1 MTPNAGRNLPAQR
14 ARRRPVNHRGAAVAA
29 LDDDAYRFVFDD
41 FDHVPVVVF
50 KDELWTICDVRFLR
64 VFNTPFPDRLAAVV
78 ADGRVC
84 VAGRPWFPTD
94 DAGGSEL
101 GCYTGVIAHRRWNG
115 ALLVETRLPRYRSPL
130 AERFPYVLNW
140 LERIALATVGG
151 RVS

>member
-1 MTPNAGRNLPAQR
+1 
-14 ARRRPVNHRGAAVAA
+14 

-50 KDELWTICDVRFLR
+50 RDELWTFCDMRFLR
-64 VFNTPFPDRLAAVV
+64 HFGASFSDRLAAVV

-84 VAGRPWFPTD
+84 VSARPWFDTD
-94 DAGGSEL
+94 ENSRTEL
-101 GCYTGVIAHRRWNG
+101 GCHTGTIAYRRWGG